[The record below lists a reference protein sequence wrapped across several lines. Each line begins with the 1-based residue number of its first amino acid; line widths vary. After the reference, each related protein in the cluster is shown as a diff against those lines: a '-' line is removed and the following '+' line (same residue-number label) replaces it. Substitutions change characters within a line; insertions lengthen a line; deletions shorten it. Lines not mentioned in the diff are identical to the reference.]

1 VPRNVKIGLPI
12 IISQVITG
20 FGALAS
26 FAYYLT
32 LRNALVPAGRWAVFS
47 GVLTIATGLLNL
59 TVVLRAQPLREAVSL
74 RIAIVVSMPCPLILA
89 GLTLIGIGL
98 DSDRVLVF
106 GSALAV
112 AVFLAGV
119 ALFIRYVYA
128 ATKRG

>member
-12 IISQVITG
+12 IISQVVTG
-20 FGALAS
+20 LGALAS
-26 FAYYLT
+26 FVYYLT
-32 LRNALVPAGRWAVFS
+32 LRSGLVPAGRWAVFS

-112 AVFLAGV
+112 AVFMAGV

-128 ATKRG
+128 ATKRS

>member
-1 VPRNVKIGLPI
+1 MPRSVKIRLPT

-26 FAYYLT
+26 FVYYLT
-32 LRNALVPAGRWAVFS
+32 LRSALVHAGRWAIFS

-59 TVVLRAQPLREAVSL
+59 IVVLRAQPLREDVFL
-74 RIAIVVSMPCPLILA
+74 RNAIVVSMPCPLILA
-89 GLTLIGIGL
+89 GLTLIGIGI

-119 ALFIRYVYA
+119 GLFIRYVYA
-128 ATKRG
+128 PTKRR